1 MILKNGKRIDGCS
14 DTVPI
19 GTVNPF
25 LGAVAP
31 FGYLLLQG
39 QKVSKIT
46 YPELYEI
53 CGTTFGPETS
63 TEFTLPDLRGQTI
76 AGYKEG
82 DPTFGTLGGLIGA
95 LTKSYTP
102 AGKNTGTAVTLNA
115 VELTHSGGAV
125 QSHTLTA
132 AESGLPAHQHGGL
145 FLDGTEV
152 GISNGSSSGYGQGIS
167 SGNRGTKYYTGY
179 NTEHDATSGHTH
191 GFTQPSKHSFTP
203 TTKSITQPTFTGT
216 SKDINVVQPTI
227 TLNWIVKA
235 VMLIPNQSTVVNAD
249 SDSSVN
255 VYSCD
260 YMNDLLEQM
269 KQEAFNFAHPVGSY
283 YETSDSTWTPQAA
296 GWYGTWVADNDG
308 SALVSYKSSGAFNKA
323 TGTIVGGESQSYT
336 PAGTNTGGSVG
347 NHTLTASESGVP
359 AHSHGGTT
367 GTGYTTFLRA
377 VGAAGTSVAHNH
389 TTGYSSSGYTDCN
402 NTGTFPG
409 ANHTH
414 DFTTNNN
421 TAKSATSGH
430 NHGFTQPTFTGTA
443 ATLSTIQTSKVVYR
457 WHRTA

>member
-39 QKVSKIT
+39 QRESKTT
-46 YPELYEI
+46 YPELYAI

-82 DPTFGTLGGLIGA
+82 DSVFGTLGGLIGN
-95 LTKSYTP
+95 KSISYTP
-102 AGKNTGTAVTLNA
+102 AGTNT
-115 VELTHSGGAV
+115 GGAV
-125 QSHTLTA
+125 GNHTLTA
-132 AESGLPAHQHGGL
+132 AESGLPKHSHTMDDPYYKFAELTYGLEGEVFKGDKYQEHTRTTNETGG
-145 FLDGTEV
+145 T
-152 GISNGSSSGYGQGIS
+152 S
-167 SGNRGTKYYTGY
+167 
-179 NTEHDATSGHTH
+179 ATSGHNH
-191 GFTQPSKHSFTP
+191 GFTN
-203 TTKSITQPTFTGT
+203 PTFTGT
-216 SKDINVVQPTI
+216 QTELNVVQPTA

-235 VMLIPNQSTVVNAD
+235 VMLIPNQSTVVN
-249 SDSSVN
+249 SETESSLN

-260 YMNDLLEQM
+260 FINDLLDQM
-269 KQEAFNFAHPVGSY
+269 KREAFDFAHPVGSY

-323 TGTIVGGESQSYT
+323 TGTVVGGESQSYT

-347 NHTLTASESGVP
+347 NHTLTVAEMP
-359 AHSHGGTT
+359 SHNHNID
-367 GTGYTTFLRA
+367 RA
-377 VGAAGTSVAHNH
+377 YGTSLTLGGDIRWSCTSDAYGAGRV
-389 TTGYSSSGYTDCN
+389 
-402 NTGTFPG
+402 NTQNKGDGG
-409 ANHTH
+409 A
-414 DFTTNNN
+414 
-421 TAKSATSGH
+421 H

>member
-25 LGAVAP
+25 LGTTAP

-39 QKVSKIT
+39 QKVSKTT

-82 DPTFGTLGGLIGA
+82 DSIFGTLGGLIGN
-95 LTKSYTP
+95 KSISYTP
-102 AGKNTGTAVTLNA
+102 AGINTGGAVGNHTLTTAEVPDSPIFYQIAGTAVGTTYKAYSSVPHGTGPFWSMSLGREGEYDSSAN
-115 VELTHSGGAV
+115 VDGGK
-125 QSHTLTA
+125 
-132 AESGLPAHQHGGL
+132 GAH
-145 FLDGTEV
+145 
-152 GISNGSSSGYGQGIS
+152 N
-167 SGNRGTKYYTGY
+167 
-179 NTEHDATSGHTH
+179 H
-191 GFTQPSKHSFTP
+191 GFTN
-203 TTKSITQPTFTGT
+203 PTFTGT
-216 SKDINVVQPTI
+216 QTELNIVQPTV

-235 VMLIPNQSTVVNAD
+235 VMLIPNQSTVVN
-249 SDSSVN
+249 SETESSLN

-260 YMNDLLEQM
+260 FINDMLEQM
-269 KQEAFNFAHPVGSY
+269 KQEAFDFAHPVGSY

-323 TGTIVGGESQSYT
+323 AGTIVGGESTNYT

-347 NHTLTASESGVP
+347 NHTLTADESGLP
-359 AHSHGGTT
+359 AHRHSIEPYGG
-367 GTGYTTFLRA
+367 
-377 VGAAGTSVAHNH
+377 VGAWGVGGH
-389 TTGYSSSGYTDCN
+389 TGMICENGENAFNAFYATE
-402 NTGTFPG
+402 
-409 ANHTH
+409 
-414 DFTTNNN
+414 N
-421 TAKSATSGH
+421 TAASASQAH

-443 ATLSTIQTSKVVYR
+443 TTLSTIQTSKVVYR

>member
-25 LGAVAP
+25 LGTVAP

-39 QKVSKIT
+39 QRVSKTT

-82 DPTFGTLGGLIGA
+82 DATFGTLGGLIGA
-95 LTKSYTP
+95 LTTTTQ
-102 AGKNTGTAVTLNA
+102 N
-115 VELTHSGGAV
+115 
-125 QSHTLTA
+125 HTLTVNEIPTHRHGLIQTYNVPSGSGPGGIA
-132 AESGLPAHQHGGL
+132 LSDFSGTTPSGLTGPAGGDAPHNHG
-145 FLDGTEV
+145 DVST
-152 GISNGSSSGYGQGIS
+152 I
-167 SGNRGTKYYTGY
+167 
-179 NTEHDATSGHTH
+179 
-191 GFTQPSKHSFTP
+191 
-203 TTKSITQPTFTGT
+203 
-216 SKDINVVQPTI
+216 QPTI

-235 VMLIPNQSTVVNAD
+235 VMLIPNQSTVVNND
-249 SDSSVN
+249 SDSAIN

-260 YMNDLLEQM
+260 FINDMLEQM
-269 KQEAFNFAHPVGSY
+269 KRETFDFAHPVGSY

-323 TGTIVGGESQSYT
+323 TGTIVGGESQTYT
-336 PAGTNTGGSVG
+336 PAGKNTGTAVTMNAVELTHSGGAVG
-347 NHTLTASESGVP
+347 NHTLTVSEMP
-359 AHSHGGTT
+359 SHT
-367 GTGYTTFLRA
+367 
-377 VGAAGTSVAHNH
+377 HNVW
-389 TTGYSSSGYTDCN
+389 YFDCN
-402 NTGTFPG
+402 PILSPNNQGGGRAMDPQNNWLDSTGRLQNTGGGG
-409 ANHTH
+409 A
-414 DFTTNNN
+414 
-421 TAKSATSGH
+421 H
-430 NHGFTQPTFTGTA
+430 NHGFTQPNKHSFTPTTKTVTQPTFTGTA
-443 ATLSTIQTSKVVYR
+443 ASLSTIQTSKVVYR

>member
-25 LGAVAP
+25 LGTVAP

-39 QKVSKIT
+39 QRVSKTT

-82 DPTFGTLGGLIGA
+82 DATFGTLGGLIGS
-95 LTKSYTP
+95 KSISYTP
-102 AGKNTGTAVTLNA
+102 AGTN
-115 VELTHSGGAV
+115 SGGSV
-125 QSHTLTA
+125 GNHTLTV
-132 AESGLPAHQHGGL
+132 AEMPSHRHTPQDAGN
-145 FLDGTEV
+145 FFT
-152 GISNGSSSGYGQGIS
+152 GQAW
-167 SGNRGTKYYTGY
+167 N
-179 NTEHDATSGHTH
+179 TSGGKDPSTGGTGSWTGFYTQTSGATGGDGAHNH
-191 GFTQPSKHSFTP
+191 GFTN
-203 TTKSITQPTFTGT
+203 PTFTGT
-216 SKDINVVQPTI
+216 QTELNVVQPTI

-235 VMLIPNQSTVVNAD
+235 VMLIPNQSTVVN
-249 SDSSVN
+249 SETESSLN

-260 YMNDLLEQM
+260 YMNDLLDQM
-269 KQEAFNFAHPVGSY
+269 KREAFDFAHPVGSY
-283 YETSDSTWTPQAA
+283 YETSDSSWTPQAA

-323 TGTIVGGESQSYT
+323 TGTIVGGESQAYT

-347 NHTLTASESGVP
+347 NHTLTAAESGIP
-359 AHSHGGTT
+359 AHNHGGTT
-367 GTGYTTFLRA
+367 GTGYTAFLRA
-377 VGAAGTSVAHNH
+377 VGAAGTSVTYNH

-430 NHGFTQPTFTGTA
+430 NHGFTNPTFTGTK

>member
-25 LGAVAP
+25 LGTVAP

-39 QKVSKIT
+39 QKVSKTT

-82 DPTFGTLGGLIGA
+82 DSVFGTLGGLIGN
-95 LTKSYTP
+95 KNISYTP
-102 AGKNTGTAVTLNA
+102 AGTNTGTAVTLNA
-115 VELTHSGGAV
+115 IELTHSGGAV
-125 QSHTLTA
+125 GNHTLTTD
-132 AESGLPAHQHGGL
+132 EIPSHNHLYDTPRYYYGEPDGGGDVIGLNSGSTTYRFQRNTTDAGGSGAH
-145 FLDGTEV
+145 
-152 GISNGSSSGYGQGIS
+152 N
-167 SGNRGTKYYTGY
+167 
-179 NTEHDATSGHTH
+179 H

-216 SKDINVVQPTI
+216 QTELNVVQPTA

-235 VMLIPNQSTVVNAD
+235 VMLIPNQSTVVNTD
-249 SDSSVN
+249 SDSTVN

-260 YMNDLLEQM
+260 YMNDILEQM
-269 KQEAFNFAHPVGSY
+269 KQEAFDFAHPVGSY
-283 YETSDSTWTPQAA
+283 YETSDSAWTPQAA

-336 PAGTNTGGSVG
+336 PTGTNTGGSVG
-347 NHTLTASESGVP
+347 NHTLTVTEMPTHRHTPQDAGNFF
-359 AHSHGGTT
+359 T
-367 GTGYTTFLRA
+367 GQA
-377 VGAAGTSVAHNH
+377 WN
-389 TTGYSSSGYTDCN
+389 
-402 NTGTFPG
+402 
-409 ANHTH
+409 
-414 DFTTNNN
+414 
-421 TAKSATSGH
+421 TSGGKDPSTGGSGSWTGFYTQTSGATGGDGAH
-430 NHGFTQPTFTGTA
+430 NHGFTNPTFTGTA

>member
-25 LGAVAP
+25 LGTVAP
-31 FGYLLLQG
+31 FGYLICQG
-39 QKVSKIT
+39 QRVSKIT

-82 DPTFGTLGGLIGA
+82 DTIFGTLGGLIGA

-102 AGKNTGTAVTLNA
+102 AGKNTGTAITLNA

-179 NTEHDATSGHTH
+179 NTGHDATSGHTH

-216 SKDINVVQPTI
+216 QADINVVQPTI

-235 VMLIPNQSTVVNAD
+235 VMLIPNQSTVVN
-249 SDSSVN
+249 SETESSLN

-260 YMNDLLEQM
+260 FINDMLEQM
-269 KQEAFNFAHPVGSY
+269 KQEAFDFAHPVGSY

-323 TGTIVGGESQSYT
+323 TGTIVGGESVSYT
-336 PAGTNTGGSVG
+336 PVGKNTGTAVTLNAVELTHSGGAVQS
-347 NHTLTASESGVP
+347 HTLTVNDVFVNGQGSG
-359 AHSHGGTT
+359 GRNGLYMTW
-367 GTGYTTFLRA
+367 
-377 VGAAGTSVAHNH
+377 
-389 TTGYSSSGYTDCN
+389 GYSENADIKVYNGQSFVAQEGSG
-402 NTGTFPG
+402 
-409 ANHTH
+409 
-414 DFTTNNN
+414 
-421 TAKSATSGH
+421 KGH
-430 NHGFTQPTFTGTA
+430 NHGFTQPNKHSFTPTTKTVTQPTFTGTA

>member
-25 LGAVAP
+25 LGTVAP

-39 QKVSKIT
+39 QKVSKTT
-46 YPELYEI
+46 YPELYAI

-82 DPTFGTLGGLIGA
+82 DSVFGTLGGLIGN
-95 LTKSYTP
+95 KSISYTP
-102 AGKNTGTAVTLNA
+102 TGVNT
-115 VELTHSGGAV
+115 GGAV
-125 QSHTLTA
+125 GNHTLTA
-132 AESGLPAHQHGGL
+132 NESGLPKHKHSMRWDGGNIGSGSTFWYL
-145 FLDGTEV
+145 HREGGSNECYTSEEGGT
-152 GISNGSSSGYGQGIS
+152 SAS
-167 SGNRGTKYYTGY
+167 TGH
-179 NTEHDATSGHTH
+179 NH
-191 GFTQPSKHSFTP
+191 GF
-203 TTKSITQPTFTGT
+203 TQPTFTGT
-216 SKDINVVQPTI
+216 QTELDVVQPTV

-235 VMLIPNQSTVVNAD
+235 VMLIPNQSTVVNTD
-249 SDSSVN
+249 NNSTVN

-260 YMNDLLEQM
+260 FINDMLEQM
-269 KQEAFNFAHPVGSY
+269 KQEAFDFAHPVGSY
-283 YETSDSTWTPQAA
+283 YETSDSTWSPQAA

-336 PAGTNTGGSVG
+336 PAGKNTGTAVTMNAVELTHSGGAVQS
-347 NHTLTASESGVP
+347 HTLTVDEMPSHIHDVFVNGQGSGGR
-359 AHSHGGTT
+359 SGLYMTW
-367 GTGYTTFLRA
+367 
-377 VGAAGTSVAHNH
+377 
-389 TTGYSSSGYTDCN
+389 GYSENADIKVYNGQSFVAQEGSG
-402 NTGTFPG
+402 
-409 ANHTH
+409 
-414 DFTTNNN
+414 
-421 TAKSATSGH
+421 KGH
-430 NHGFTQPTFTGTA
+430 NHGFTQPNKHSFTPTTKTVTQPTFTGTA